1 MMIVWILGVKNVWVE
16 RNDPGNL
23 DKLKKEKRGNK
34 KCDYIIIFWYY
45 IMLAP
50 KLNSYAAGTNSPQSS
65 AYANNQSSSTKLNT
79 LSKIGGTRNY
89 RGGAVTVPIMN
100 TLYQPASSAQSAGSS
115 QVQLAKIGGQTNAN
129 AAYDN
134 ATPRATFPPPQSGGS
149 GVKWGCYSGGR
160 RRKSTKKRRKVSTKR
175 RKRSRRRL

>member
-1 MMIVWILGVKNVWVE
+1 
-16 RNDPGNL
+16 
-23 DKLKKEKRGNK
+23 
-34 KCDYIIIFWYY
+34 
-45 IMLAP
+45 MLAP
-50 KLNSYAAGTNSPQSS
+50 KLNSYVAGTNSPQSS

-79 LSKIGGTRNY
+79 LSKIGGYRTRNY

-100 TLYQPASSAQSAGSS
+100 TLYPTASSSQSAGSS

-134 ATPRATFPPPQSGGS
+134 AASPAKQVGGS

-160 RRKSTKKRRKVSTKR
+160 TRRTTKKRRKVSTKR
-175 RKRSRRRL
+175 RKRYSKRR